1 MSEFFVGLSLMK
13 IMLLENVR
21 IFTGS
26 RRKSQLAKAD
36 FQIAFFYFCCAPC
49 FYRSEIQIN
58 DAMMQDAIMHDALLN
73 VIRQPFRGIWP

>member
-36 FQIAFFYFCCAPC
+36 FQIALIF
-49 FYRSEIQIN
+49 QIF
-58 DAMMQDAIMHDALLN
+58 AVHHAFTAQKYKLMMQ
-73 VIRQPFRGIWP
+73 